1 LLEIAHPGPVT
12 GDAPTPTNSVSGGS
26 LGDRTYGSSPGYPIL
41 FPLASSSG
49 TLTAPI
55 PGFMDGITLLNPPLA
70 YEASNTLPHTAA
82 LSLFD
87 FNLFRG
93 NVIQAI
99 DILDQKIRDILD
111 VLEPT
116 CPS

>member
-1 LLEIAHPGPVT
+1 
-12 GDAPTPTNSVSGGS
+12 
-26 LGDRTYGSSPGYPIL
+26 
-41 FPLASSSG
+41 
-49 TLTAPI
+49 
-55 PGFMDGITLLNPPLA
+55 MA
-70 YEASNTLPHTAA
+70 YEASNILPHTAA